1 LPKQLRATTRASRPR
16 AAARQQTSRQS
27 AGTAAPKGSAPK
39 AAAVPLS
46 LVLPGGVVLP
56 LDWPDIAREAMV
68 QGYKV
73 RNRRRWTAE
82 DETDTLGDSSLT
94 EVLDLPALQQIAK
107 AGIVEVSVPWSDEEG
122 DAWGWPAR
130 IMPWEFVLSRAT
142 RPYRDKPLTVIRR
155 VELGAAR
162 RTARGLFDSVM
173 LVESAPSALNEMYD
187 LTQETRL
194 VRGSLGLPDNDAR
207 VHVLSQ
213 PDDRRLREAVT
224 EFTPSLVHWA
234 GFDTHQAA
242 SLLPRPDRG
251 DPTSTSSD
259 RRRDPSTLDGVAICG
274 PGRDPMY
281 VAAEWLAQLLVPQT
295 RPPTLVSLNVYN
307 SAARIAPRL
316 VVAGAAH
323 AVGFQDTID
332 DRLAEQFFS
341 SFYRALSDNPADV
354 LGAFRTALGVLR
366 DTPKRLSG
374 ACVVLWSAQSLLTAA
389 TPASIDRRPRTS
401 TRFKVATTAPARDQI
416 EVICE
421 PRDEMNY
428 SLLHNGRSPFG
439 RFQILRRQVSGPI
452 ADVTASVTMYVGEE
466 SFPFVKTL
474 TIAEGDTMA
483 DITDQV
489 VVPLTSALMR
499 TQSEKVRSVL
509 AVKVAV
515 GDQVVHN
522 ETYRMALAPVDQWS
536 DTDEN
541 RLWLPSFVLPRDPSV
556 ASLVQSARNYLIS
569 IEDDP
574 SAGFDGYQSVGEAGL
589 PFDERYR
596 SVDDQVRAIWYALQ
610 LDRRLLYINPP
621 PSYASP
627 NGGDAPQRLRT
638 PSEILQGGHGTCI
651 DLALLLCACLEYID
665 IWPVVFLLE
674 GHAFPGYWRSD
685 ALHDGFQHFAN
696 LDEVQGAQLR
706 TGAVSDRLEA
716 SYTLPKS
723 AYLELMSVVQRGNLV
738 PLEAVWLTNGS
749 SFSDAQSE
757 GAGNL
762 RSPREFQSVVDIH
775 RARDEGIAPLPIMWR
790 GK

>member
-1 LPKQLRATTRASRPR
+1 MNGNGTGPHRAP
-16 AAARQQTSRQS
+16 
-27 AGTAAPKGSAPK
+27 
-39 AAAVPLS
+39 AVPLS
-46 LVLPGGVVLP
+46 LRLPGDIVLP

-82 DETDTLGDSSLT
+82 DEADTLHDSSIT
-94 EVLDLPALQQIAK
+94 KVLSEQQLEQVGK
-107 AGIVEVSVPWSDEEG
+107 AGIVEVSVPWSDAEG

-142 RPYRDKPLTVIRR
+142 RPYRDRPLTVIRR
-155 VELGAAR
+155 LELGAPPRPAR
-162 RTARGLFDSVM
+162 ALFDSLL
-173 LVESAPSALNEMYD
+173 LVESAPGALSEMYD
-187 LTQETRL
+187 LKEETRL
-194 VRGSLGLPDNDAR
+194 VRGSLGLPQDDAR

-213 PDDRRLREAVT
+213 PDDRRLREAMT
-224 EFTPSLVHWA
+224 DLAPGLIHWA

-242 SLLPRPDRG
+242 TLLHVSDRV
-251 DPTSTSSD
+251 DPSTSD

-274 PGRDPMY
+274 SGGRAPMFLT
-281 VAAEWLAQLLVPQT
+281 ADWLAQFLASGA
-295 RPPTLVSLNVYN
+295 RPPTLVSLNIYN

-323 AVGFQDTID
+323 VVGFQDTID
-332 DRLAEQFFS
+332 DRLAEHFFAT
-341 SFYRALSDNPADV
+341 FYRALSDNAANV
-354 LGAFRTALGVLR
+354 LGAFRTALEVVR
-366 DTPKRLSG
+366 DTPKSISG
-374 ACVVLWSAQSLLTAA
+374 ACVVLWSAESLLTAA
-389 TPASIDRRPRTS
+389 TPATIDRHAPTS
-401 TRFKVATTAPARDQI
+401 TRFKVAKGRPARDLV

-439 RFQILRRQVSGPI
+439 RFQILRREVSGPI
-452 ADVTASVTMYVGEE
+452 ADITASVTMYVGEE

-499 TQSEKVRSVL
+499 TQSEKIRSVL
-509 AVKVAV
+509 AVQVAV
-515 GDQVVHN
+515 GDEVVHR

-556 ASLVQSARNYLIS
+556 ASLVQSARNYLIA

-574 SAGFDGYQSVGEAGL
+574 SAGFDGYQSVGEVGL
-589 PFDERYR
+589 PFEERYR

-627 NGGDAPQRLRT
+627 NGDDAPQRLRT

-685 ALHDGFQHFAN
+685 ALHDSFQHFAN
-696 LDEVQGAQLR
+696 LDEIQGAQLR

-723 AYLELMSVVQRGNLV
+723 AYLEVKSIVERGNLV

-749 SFSDAQSE
+749 SFTDAKSE

-762 RSPREFQSVVDIH
+762 RSPREFQSVVDIR